1 MAETNAVG
9 WRGYCKIG
17 NSVLPYISST
27 LSETQSL
34 YRSETIHGGGVGTID
49 GKYHS
54 EQNYALGRV
63 LVQGDISS
71 EIFGGTGSYATAFK
85 ELLKRAIGD
94 ATTDTRLRIA
104 GFSNATEKLIFSPGG
119 GFELVMPDAAFA
131 NGKAVIS
138 RMALRGNPDGNAQ
151 FDATII
157 SAGCTRNQPA
167 TLAPSFDA
175 DNFLGALEPPCPPGQ
190 TGPID
195 TNYNP
200 IPYYATAFTISDC
213 SGETSMADR
222 VTDWSIEVNN
232 NSNPIYTFNGSPY
245 PVDIVQGI
253 MEVTGTF
260 SYYSPNGDFARFLTH
275 GATLS
280 IRIGTNLFLRCP
292 HIGFDVAPIPAPG
305 MNQPVVRNV
314 TFRCFAQ
321 NAGSAVGDS
330 LHIATGAW

>member
-1 MAETNAVG
+1 MNA
-9 WRGYCKIG
+9 
-17 NSVLPYISST
+17 VLPYISST
-27 LSETQSL
+27 ISETQSL
-34 YRSETIHGGGVGTID
+34 YRSETIHGGGIGTIR
-49 GKYHS
+49 GEYHS

-85 ELLKRAIGD
+85 EILKRAIG
-94 ATTDTRLRIA
+94 ASSSDTSLRSA
-104 GFSNATEKLIFSPGG
+104 GFNAATKLIFSPGG
-119 GFELVMPDAAFA
+119 GFDLLLPDDAFA

-138 RMALRGNPDGNAQ
+138 RMSINGNPDGNAQ
-151 FDATII
+151 FSVTII
-157 SAGCTRNQPA
+157 SAGADRVQPA
-167 TLAPSFDA
+167 SNAPSFEAGD
-175 DNFLGALEPPCPPGQ
+175 FTGALEPPCPPGQ
-190 TGPID
+190 MGPVD

-213 SGETSMADR
+213 SGETSMADKI
-222 VTDWSIEVNN
+222 TDWSIEVNN

-253 MEVTGTF
+253 MEVTGSF
-260 SYYSPNGDFARFLTH
+260 SYYSPDGTFARFLTH

-280 IRIGTNLFLRCP
+280 IKIGDNYYLRCP
-292 HIGFDVAPIPAPG
+292 HIGFDVAPIPAPN